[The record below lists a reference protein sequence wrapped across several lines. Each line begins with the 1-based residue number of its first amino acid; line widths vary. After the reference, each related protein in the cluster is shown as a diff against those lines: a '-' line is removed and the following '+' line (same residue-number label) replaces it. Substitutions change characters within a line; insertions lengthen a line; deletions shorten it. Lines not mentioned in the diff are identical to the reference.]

1 MLGSE
6 IMKIIACV
14 DNDMGLMFHQRR
26 QTQDRIVRESIK
38 ALKERIYMNE
48 YSYQLYKDTL
58 DDVIVDNDFIKHGE
72 NHYCLI
78 ENVSVKDCDIDEM
91 ILYRWNTIYPCD
103 YYLDI
108 DLSKFQLVKQEMF
121 KGSSH
126 EVTKEIYRKEKG

>member
-26 QTQDRIVRESIK
+26 QTQDRIVRENIK
-38 ALKERIYMNE
+38 ELKERIYMNE

>member
-26 QTQDRIVRESIK
+26 QTQDRIVRETIK

>member
-26 QTQDRIVRESIK
+26 QTQDRIVRENIK

>member
-26 QTQDRIVRESIK
+26 PTQDRIVRENIK

>member
-1 MLGSE
+1 
-6 IMKIIACV
+6 
-14 DNDMGLMFHQRR
+14 MGLMFHQRR
-26 QTQDRIVRESIK
+26 QTQDRIVRENIK

>member
-26 QTQDRIVRESIK
+26 QTQDRIVRENIK
-38 ALKERIYMNE
+38 ALKERIYKNE

>member
-26 QTQDRIVRESIK
+26 QTQDIK

>member
-26 QTQDRIVRESIK
+26 QTQDRIVRENIK

-91 ILYRWNTIYPCD
+91 ILNRWNTIYPCD

>member
-26 QTQDRIVRESIK
+26 QTQDRIVRENIK

-91 ILYRWNTIYPCD
+91 ILYRWDTIYPCD

>member
-26 QTQDRIVRESIK
+26 QTQDRIVRENIK

-78 ENVSVKDCDIDEM
+78 ENVSVNDFDIDEM
-91 ILYRWNTIYPCD
+91 ILYRCNKIYPCD

>member
-1 MLGSE
+1 MFGCES
-6 IMKIIACV
+6 MKIIACE

-26 QTQDRIVRESIK
+26 QTQDRIVRENIK

>member
-6 IMKIIACV
+6 IRKIIACV
-14 DNDMGLMFHQRR
+14 DNDMGLMFHHRR
-26 QTQDRIVRESIK
+26 QTQDRIVRENIK

>member
-6 IMKIIACV
+6 IMKIIAFV

-26 QTQDRIVRESIK
+26 QTQDRIVRENIK

>member
-26 QTQDRIVRESIK
+26 QTQDRIVRENIK

-91 ILYRWNTIYPCD
+91 RLYRWNTIYPCD

>member
-26 QTQDRIVRESIK
+26 QTQDRIVRENIK

-108 DLSKFQLVKQEMF
+108 SKFQLVKQEMF

>member
-26 QTQDRIVRESIK
+26 QTQDRIVRENIK

-58 DDVIVDNDFIKHGE
+58 DDVIVDNDFVKHGE

>member
-26 QTQDRIVRESIK
+26 QTQDRIVRENIK

-121 KGSSH
+121 KGTSH

>member
-26 QTQDRIVRESIK
+26 QTQDRIVRENIK

-126 EVTKEIYRKEKG
+126 EVTKEIYRMEKG

>member
-1 MLGSE
+1 
-6 IMKIIACV
+6 MKIIACV

-26 QTQDRIVRESIK
+26 QTQDRIVRENIK

-78 ENVSVKDCDIDEM
+78 ENVSVKAVS
-91 ILYRWNTIYPCD
+91 YTH
-103 YYLDI
+103 
-108 DLSKFQLVKQEMF
+108 LSQQF
-121 KGSSH
+121 H
-126 EVTKEIYRKEKG
+126 

>member
-14 DNDMGLMFHQRR
+14 DNDMGLMLHQRR
-26 QTQDRIVRESIK
+26 QTQDRIVRENIK